1 MEIAI
6 NNLFINSASRERM
19 ESNEAGKQQNLLTE
33 VASGDSKAFEEL
45 TKKYGNLIWSI
56 ARRYLSNQA
65 EAEDAVQE
73 IFLALWQSAS
83 RFDAKKGSEIT
94 FIATIARRR
103 LIDGLRKNNKHKIL
117 QSIDDVMSEDVFRQK
132 STLEKKLEELQL
144 KVSEL
149 QAENDLYEDER
160 RKAELEK
167 KDQELLSLS
176 IYQGYSHVEIAK
188 LLNLPLGT
196 VKTKIRRNLMK
207 IREKIKHS
215 KINVTKIYHG

>member
-1 MEIAI
+1 MTTMEIAI
-6 NNLFINSASRERM
+6 KNLFINSVSKDRM
-19 ESNEAGKQQNLLTE
+19 ENTEAENRQNLLAE
-33 VASGDSKAFEEL
+33 VATGNSKAFEEL

-83 RFDAKKGSEIT
+83 RFDANKGSEIT

-117 QSIDDVMSEDVFRQK
+117 QSIDDAISDDVFKQK
-132 STLEKKLEELQL
+132 SNLEKNAELSLAIGILET
-144 KVSEL
+144 
-149 QAENDLYEDER
+149 
-160 RKAELEK
+160 LEK

-207 IREKIKHS
+207 IREKIKGG
-215 KINVTKIYHG
+215 KMTVRDFYHG

>member
-1 MEIAI
+1 MPTMEIAI
-6 NNLFINSASRERM
+6 KNLFINSVSNDRM
-19 ESNEAGKQQNLLTE
+19 ETTEAENRKNLLAE
-33 VASGDSKAFEEL
+33 VATGDSKAFEEL

-83 RFDAKKGSEIT
+83 RFDANKGSEIT

-117 QSIDDVMSEDVFRQK
+117 QSIDDSISDDVFQQK
-132 STLEKKLEELQL
+132 SNLEKNAELSLAIGILET
-144 KVSEL
+144 
-149 QAENDLYEDER
+149 
-160 RKAELEK
+160 LEK

-207 IREKIKHS
+207 IREKIKGG
-215 KINVTKIYHG
+215 KMTVRDFYHG

>member
-1 MEIAI
+1 MTTMEIAI
-6 NNLFINSASRERM
+6 KNLFINSVSKDRM
-19 ESNEAGKQQNLLTE
+19 ENTEAENRKNLLAE
-33 VASGDSKAFEEL
+33 VATGDSKAFEEL

-83 RFDAKKGSEIT
+83 RFDANKGSEIT

-117 QSIDDVMSEDVFRQK
+117 QSIDDSISNDVFQQK
-132 STLEKKLEELQL
+132 SNLEKNAELSLAIGILET
-144 KVSEL
+144 
-149 QAENDLYEDER
+149 
-160 RKAELEK
+160 LEK

-207 IREKIKHS
+207 IREKIKGG
-215 KINVTKIYHG
+215 KMTVRDFYHG

>member
-117 QSIDDVMSEDVFRQK
+117 QSIDDAMSEDVFRQK
-132 STLEKKLEELQL
+132 SNLEKNAELSLAIRILET
-144 KVSEL
+144 
-149 QAENDLYEDER
+149 
-160 RKAELEK
+160 LEK

-207 IREKIKHS
+207 IREKIKDD
-215 KINVTKIYHG
+215 KMNVTKIYHG

>member
-1 MEIAI
+1 
-6 NNLFINSASRERM
+6 M

-117 QSIDDVMSEDVFRQK
+117 QSIDDAMSADVFRQK
-132 STLEKKLEELQL
+132 SNLEKTAELSLAIGILETLEK
-144 KVSEL
+144 
-149 QAENDLYEDER
+149 N
-160 RKAELEK
+160 
-167 KDQELLSLS
+167 DQELLSLS

>member
-1 MEIAI
+1 MTTMEIAI
-6 NNLFINSASRERM
+6 KNLFINSVSNDRM
-19 ESNEAGKQQNLLTE
+19 ETTEAENRKNLLAE
-33 VASGDSKAFEEL
+33 VATGDSKAFEEL

-83 RFDAKKGSEIT
+83 RFDANKGSEIT

-117 QSIDDVMSEDVFRQK
+117 QSIDDAISNDVFTQK
-132 STLEKKLEELQL
+132 SNLEKNAELSLAIGILET
-144 KVSEL
+144 
-149 QAENDLYEDER
+149 
-160 RKAELEK
+160 LEK

-207 IREKIKHS
+207 IREKIKGG
-215 KINVTKIYHG
+215 KMTVRDFYHG

>member
-1 MEIAI
+1 MTTIEIAI
-6 NNLFINSASRERM
+6 KNLFINSVSNDRM
-19 ESNEAGKQQNLLTE
+19 ETTEAENRKNLLAE
-33 VASGDSKAFEEL
+33 VAAGDSKAFEEL

-83 RFDAKKGSEIT
+83 RFDANKGSEIT

-117 QSIDDVMSEDVFRQK
+117 QSIDDAISDDVFKQK
-132 STLEKKLEELQL
+132 SNLEKNAELSLAIGILET
-144 KVSEL
+144 
-149 QAENDLYEDER
+149 
-160 RKAELEK
+160 LEK

-207 IREKIKHS
+207 IREKIKGG
-215 KINVTKIYHG
+215 KMTVRDFYHG

>member
-6 NNLFINSASRERM
+6 KNLFINSVSNDRM
-19 ESNEAGKQQNLLTE
+19 ETTEAENRKNLLAE
-33 VASGDSKAFEEL
+33 VATGDSKAFEEL

-56 ARRYLSNQA
+56 VRRYLSNQA

-83 RFDAKKGSEIT
+83 RFDANKGSEIT

-117 QSIDDVMSEDVFRQK
+117 QSIDDSISNDVFQQK
-132 STLEKKLEELQL
+132 SNLEKNAELSLAIGILET
-144 KVSEL
+144 
-149 QAENDLYEDER
+149 
-160 RKAELEK
+160 LEK

-176 IYQGYSHVEIAK
+176 IYQGYSHVEISK

-207 IREKIKHS
+207 IREKIKGG
-215 KINVTKIYHG
+215 KMTVRDFYHG

>member
-1 MEIAI
+1 MTTMEIAI
-6 NNLFINSASRERM
+6 KNLFINSVSNDRM
-19 ESNEAGKQQNLLTE
+19 ETTEAENRKNLLAE
-33 VASGDSKAFEEL
+33 VATGDSKAFEEL

-83 RFDAKKGSEIT
+83 RFDANKGSEIT

-117 QSIDDVMSEDVFRQK
+117 QSIDDAISNDVFKQK
-132 STLEKKLEELQL
+132 SNLEKNAELSLVIGILET
-144 KVSEL
+144 
-149 QAENDLYEDER
+149 
-160 RKAELEK
+160 LEK

-207 IREKIKHS
+207 IREKIKGG
-215 KINVTKIYHG
+215 KMTVRDFYHG

>member
-1 MEIAI
+1 MTTMEIAI
-6 NNLFINSASRERM
+6 KNLFINSVSNDRM
-19 ESNEAGKQQNLLTE
+19 ETTEAENRKNLLAEAAT
-33 VASGDSKAFEEL
+33 GDSKAFEEL

-65 EAEDAVQE
+65 ETEDAVQE

-83 RFDAKKGSEIT
+83 RFDANKGSEIT

-117 QSIDDVMSEDVFRQK
+117 QSIDDAISNDVFKQK
-132 STLEKKLEELQL
+132 SNLEKNAELSLAIGILET
-144 KVSEL
+144 
-149 QAENDLYEDER
+149 
-160 RKAELEK
+160 LEK

-207 IREKIKHS
+207 IREKIKGG
-215 KINVTKIYHG
+215 KMTVRDFYHG

>member
-1 MEIAI
+1 MTTIEIAI
-6 NNLFINSASRERM
+6 KNLFINSVSNDRM
-19 ESNEAGKQQNLLTE
+19 ETTEAENRKNLLAE
-33 VASGDSKAFEEL
+33 VAAGDSKAFEEL

-65 EAEDAVQE
+65 EAEDVVQE

-83 RFDAKKGSEIT
+83 RFDANKGSEIT

-117 QSIDDVMSEDVFRQK
+117 QSIDDAISDDVFKQK
-132 STLEKKLEELQL
+132 SNLEKNAELSLAIGILET
-144 KVSEL
+144 
-149 QAENDLYEDER
+149 
-160 RKAELEK
+160 LEK

-207 IREKIKHS
+207 IREKIKGE
-215 KINVTKIYHG
+215 KMTVRDFYHG

>member
-1 MEIAI
+1 MTIMEIAI
-6 NNLFINSASRERM
+6 KNLFINSAANDRM
-19 ESNEAGKQQNLLTE
+19 ETIEAENRKNLLAE
-33 VASGDSKAFEEL
+33 VATGDSKAFEEL

-83 RFDAKKGSEIT
+83 RFDANKGSEIT

-117 QSIDDVMSEDVFRQK
+117 QSIDDSISNDVFQQK
-132 STLEKKLEELQL
+132 SNLEKNAELSLAIGILET
-144 KVSEL
+144 
-149 QAENDLYEDER
+149 
-160 RKAELEK
+160 LEK

-207 IREKIKHS
+207 IREKIKGG
-215 KINVTKIYHG
+215 KMTVRDFYHG

>member
-1 MEIAI
+1 MTTMEIAI
-6 NNLFINSASRERM
+6 KNLFINSVSNDRM
-19 ESNEAGKQQNLLTE
+19 ETTEAENRKNLLAE
-33 VASGDSKAFEEL
+33 VATGDSKAFEEL

-83 RFDAKKGSEIT
+83 RFDANKGSEIT

-117 QSIDDVMSEDVFRQK
+117 QSIDDAISNDVFKQK
-132 STLEKKLEELQL
+132 SNLEKNAELSLAIGILETLET
-144 KVSEL
+144 
-149 QAENDLYEDER
+149 
-160 RKAELEK
+160 

-176 IYQGYSHVEIAK
+176 IYQGYSDVEIAK

-207 IREKIKHS
+207 IREKIKGG
-215 KINVTKIYHG
+215 KMTVRDFYHG

>member
-1 MEIAI
+1 MTTMEIAI
-6 NNLFINSASRERM
+6 KNLFINSVSNDRM
-19 ESNEAGKQQNLLTE
+19 ENTEAENRKNLLAE
-33 VASGDSKAFEEL
+33 VATGDSKAFEEL

-83 RFDAKKGSEIT
+83 RFDANKGSEIT

-117 QSIDDVMSEDVFRQK
+117 QSIDDAISNDVFKQK
-132 STLEKKLEELQL
+132 SNLEKNAELSLAIGILET
-144 KVSEL
+144 
-149 QAENDLYEDER
+149 
-160 RKAELEK
+160 LEK

-207 IREKIKHS
+207 IREKIKGG
-215 KINVTKIYHG
+215 KMTVRDFYHG

>member
-1 MEIAI
+1 MTTMEIAI
-6 NNLFINSASRERM
+6 KNLFINSVSNDRM
-19 ESNEAGKQQNLLTE
+19 ETTEAENRKNLLAE
-33 VASGDSKAFEEL
+33 VATGDSKAFEEL

-83 RFDAKKGSEIT
+83 RFDANKGSEIT

-117 QSIDDVMSEDVFRQK
+117 QSIDDVISNDVFQQK
-132 STLEKKLEELQL
+132 SNLEKNAELSLAIGILET
-144 KVSEL
+144 
-149 QAENDLYEDER
+149 
-160 RKAELEK
+160 LEK

-207 IREKIKHS
+207 IREKIKGG
-215 KINVTKIYHG
+215 KMTVRDFYHG

>member
-1 MEIAI
+1 MTTMEIAI
-6 NNLFINSASRERM
+6 KNLFINSVSNDRM
-19 ESNEAGKQQNLLTE
+19 ETTEAENRKNLLAE
-33 VASGDSKAFEEL
+33 VATGDSKAFEEL

-83 RFDAKKGSEIT
+83 RFDANKGSEIT

-117 QSIDDVMSEDVFRQK
+117 QSIDDSISNDVFQQK
-132 STLEKKLEELQL
+132 SNLEKNAELSLAIGILET
-144 KVSEL
+144 
-149 QAENDLYEDER
+149 
-160 RKAELEK
+160 LEK

-188 LLNLPLGT
+188 LLNIPLGT

-207 IREKIKHS
+207 IREKIKGG
-215 KINVTKIYHG
+215 KMTVRDFYHG

>member
-1 MEIAI
+1 MTTMEIAI
-6 NNLFINSASRERM
+6 KNLFINSVSKDRM
-19 ESNEAGKQQNLLTE
+19 ENTEAENRKNLLVE
-33 VASGDSKAFEEL
+33 VATGDSKAFEEL

-83 RFDAKKGSEIT
+83 RFDANKGSEIT

-117 QSIDDVMSEDVFRQK
+117 QSIDDAISNDVFKQK
-132 STLEKKLEELQL
+132 SNLEKNAELSLAIGILET
-144 KVSEL
+144 
-149 QAENDLYEDER
+149 
-160 RKAELEK
+160 LEK

-207 IREKIKHS
+207 IREKIKGG
-215 KINVTKIYHG
+215 KMTVRDFYHG

>member
-1 MEIAI
+1 MTTMEIAI
-6 NNLFINSASRERM
+6 KNLFINSVSNDRM
-19 ESNEAGKQQNLLTE
+19 ETTEAENRKNLLAE
-33 VASGDSKAFEEL
+33 VATGDSKAFEEL

-83 RFDAKKGSEIT
+83 RFAANKGSEIT

-117 QSIDDVMSEDVFRQK
+117 QSIDDSISNDVFQQK
-132 STLEKKLEELQL
+132 SNLEKNAELSLAIGILET
-144 KVSEL
+144 
-149 QAENDLYEDER
+149 
-160 RKAELEK
+160 LEK

-188 LLNLPLGT
+188 LLNIPLGT

-207 IREKIKHS
+207 IREKIKGG
-215 KINVTKIYHG
+215 KMTVRDFYHG

>member
-1 MEIAI
+1 VTTMEIAI
-6 NNLFINSASRERM
+6 KNLFINSVSNDRM
-19 ESNEAGKQQNLLTE
+19 ETTEAENRKNLLAE
-33 VASGDSKAFEEL
+33 VATGDSKAFEEL

-83 RFDAKKGSEIT
+83 RFDANKGSEIT

-117 QSIDDVMSEDVFRQK
+117 QSIDDAINNDVFKQK
-132 STLEKKLEELQL
+132 SNLEKNAELSLAIGILET
-144 KVSEL
+144 
-149 QAENDLYEDER
+149 
-160 RKAELEK
+160 LEK

-207 IREKIKHS
+207 IREKIKGG
-215 KINVTKIYHG
+215 KMTVRDFYHG

>member
-1 MEIAI
+1 MTTMEIAI
-6 NNLFINSASRERM
+6 KNLFINSVSNDRM
-19 ESNEAGKQQNLLTE
+19 ETTEAENRKNLLAE
-33 VASGDSKAFEEL
+33 VATGDSKAFEEL

-83 RFDAKKGSEIT
+83 RFDANKGSEIT

-117 QSIDDVMSEDVFRQK
+117 QSIDDSITDDVFKQK
-132 STLEKKLEELQL
+132 SNLEK
-144 KVSEL
+144 
-149 QAENDLYEDER
+149 N
-160 RKAELEK
+160 AELSLAIGIIESLDK

-207 IREKIKHS
+207 IREKIKGD
-215 KINVTKIYHG
+215 KMNVTKIYHG

>member
-6 NNLFINSASRERM
+6 NNSFINSASKYGMANTEAENQ
-19 ESNEAGKQQNLLTE
+19 ESFLAK
-33 VASGDSKAFEEL
+33 VASGESKAFEEL
-45 TKKYGNLIWSI
+45 IKKYGNLIWSI

-73 IFLALWQSAS
+73 IFLALWKYAG
-83 RFDAKKGSEIT
+83 RFDANKGSEIT

-117 QSIDDVMSEDVFRQK
+117 QSIDDSITDDVFKQK
-132 STLEKKLEELQL
+132 SNLET
-144 KVSEL
+144 
-149 QAENDLYEDER
+149 N
-160 RKAELEK
+160 AELSLAIGILESLDK

-207 IREKIKHS
+207 IREKIKDD
-215 KINVTKIYHG
+215 KMNVTKIYHG

>member
-132 STLEKKLEELQL
+132 SNLEKNAELSL
-144 KVSEL
+144 AIGIFET
-149 QAENDLYEDER
+149 
-160 RKAELEK
+160 LEK

-207 IREKIKHS
+207 IREKIKDD
-215 KINVTKIYHG
+215 KMNVTKIYHG

>member
-1 MEIAI
+1 MTTMEIAI
-6 NNLFINSASRERM
+6 KNLFINSVSNDRM
-19 ESNEAGKQQNLLTE
+19 ETTEAENRKNLLAE
-33 VASGDSKAFEEL
+33 VATGDSKAFEEL

-83 RFDAKKGSEIT
+83 RFDANKGSEIT

-117 QSIDDVMSEDVFRQK
+117 QSIDDAISNDEYKKK
-132 STLEKKLEELQL
+132 SNLEKNAELSLAIGILET
-144 KVSEL
+144 
-149 QAENDLYEDER
+149 
-160 RKAELEK
+160 LEK

-207 IREKIKHS
+207 IREKIKGG
-215 KINVTKIYHG
+215 KMTVRDFYHG

>member
-1 MEIAI
+1 MEITI
-6 NNLFINSASRERM
+6 NNLFIYSTTTDSMVNTKAE
-19 ESNEAGKQQNLLTE
+19 KQQNLLAE
-33 VASGDSKAFEEL
+33 VASGDPKAFEEL

-132 STLEKKLEELQL
+132 SNLEKNAELSLAIGILET
-144 KVSEL
+144 
-149 QAENDLYEDER
+149 
-160 RKAELEK
+160 LEK

>member
-1 MEIAI
+1 MECT
-6 NNLFINSASRERM
+6 
-19 ESNEAGKQQNLLTE
+19 EAENRQNLLTE
-33 VASGDSKAFEEL
+33 VATGDSKAFEEL

-83 RFDAKKGSEIT
+83 RFDANKGSEIT

-117 QSIDDVMSEDVFRQK
+117 QSIDDSISNDVFQQK
-132 STLEKKLEELQL
+132 SNLEKNAELSLAIGILET
-144 KVSEL
+144 
-149 QAENDLYEDER
+149 
-160 RKAELEK
+160 LEK

-207 IREKIKHS
+207 IREKIKGG
-215 KINVTKIYHG
+215 KMTVRDFYHG

>member
-6 NNLFINSASRERM
+6 NNSFINSASKHGM
-19 ESNEAGKQQNLLTE
+19 ANTEAENQQSLLAE
-33 VASGDSKAFEEL
+33 VATGESKAFKEL

-73 IFLALWQSAS
+73 IFLALWQSAN
-83 RFDAKKGSEIT
+83 RFDPSKGSEIT

-117 QSIDDVMSEDVFRQK
+117 QSIDDSITDDVFKQK
-132 STLEKKLEELQL
+132 SNLETNAELSLAIGTLESL
-144 KVSEL
+144 
-149 QAENDLYEDER
+149 D
-160 RKAELEK
+160 K

-207 IREKIKHS
+207 IREKIKGG
-215 KINVTKIYHG
+215 KMNVTKIYHG

>member
-1 MEIAI
+1 VTIMEIAI
-6 NNLFINSASRERM
+6 KNLFINSAANDRM
-19 ESNEAGKQQNLLTE
+19 ETIEAENRKNLLAE
-33 VASGDSKAFEEL
+33 VATGDSKAFEEL

-83 RFDAKKGSEIT
+83 RFDANKGSEIT

-117 QSIDDVMSEDVFRQK
+117 QSIDDAISDDVFKQK
-132 STLEKKLEELQL
+132 SNLEENA
-144 KVSEL
+144 EL
-149 QAENDLYEDER
+149 SLAVGVLET
-160 RKAELEK
+160 LEK

-196 VKTKIRRNLMK
+196 VKTRIRRNLMK
-207 IREKIKHS
+207 IRKKLKS
-215 KINVTKIYHG
+215 NKMNVQKIYHG

>member
-6 NNLFINSASRERM
+6 KNLFINSVSNDRM
-19 ESNEAGKQQNLLTE
+19 ETTEAENRKNLLAE
-33 VASGDSKAFEEL
+33 VATGDSKAFEEL

-83 RFDAKKGSEIT
+83 RFDANKGSEIT

-117 QSIDDVMSEDVFRQK
+117 QSIDDAISNDVFKQK
-132 STLEKKLEELQL
+132 SNLETNAELSLAIGILET
-144 KVSEL
+144 
-149 QAENDLYEDER
+149 
-160 RKAELEK
+160 LEK

-207 IREKIKHS
+207 IREKIKGG
-215 KINVTKIYHG
+215 KMTVRDFYHG

>member
-1 MEIAI
+1 MTTMEIAI
-6 NNLFINSASRERM
+6 KNLFINSVSNDRM
-19 ESNEAGKQQNLLTE
+19 ETTEAENRKNLLAE
-33 VASGDSKAFEEL
+33 VATGDSKAFEEL

-83 RFDAKKGSEIT
+83 RFDANKGSEIT

-117 QSIDDVMSEDVFRQK
+117 QSIDDAISNDVFQQK
-132 STLEKKLEELQL
+132 SNLEKNAELSLAIGILET
-144 KVSEL
+144 
-149 QAENDLYEDER
+149 
-160 RKAELEK
+160 LEK

-207 IREKIKHS
+207 IREKIKGG
-215 KINVTKIYHG
+215 KMTVRDFYHG

>member
-1 MEIAI
+1 MATMEIAI
-6 NNLFINSASRERM
+6 KNLFINSVSNDRM
-19 ESNEAGKQQNLLTE
+19 ETTEAENRKNLLAE
-33 VASGDSKAFEEL
+33 VATGDSKAFEEL

-83 RFDAKKGSEIT
+83 RFDANKGSEIT

-117 QSIDDVMSEDVFRQK
+117 QPIDDAISNDVFQQK
-132 STLEKKLEELQL
+132 SNLEKNAELSLAIGILET
-144 KVSEL
+144 
-149 QAENDLYEDER
+149 
-160 RKAELEK
+160 LEK

-207 IREKIKHS
+207 IREKIKGG
-215 KINVTKIYHG
+215 KMTVRDFYHG

>member
-117 QSIDDVMSEDVFRQK
+117 QSIDDAMSEDVFRQK
-132 STLEKKLEELQL
+132 SNLEKNAELSLAIGILET
-144 KVSEL
+144 
-149 QAENDLYEDER
+149 
-160 RKAELEK
+160 LEK